1 MPSNE
6 TEQAISFGAFLINR
20 KSHLYYGAWGGGGNA
35 DVVPSVT
42 VDDRCQRCER
52 MLQGDA
58 VRIYVTVDVRCVSV
72 VGGCYKYTDSVIMSV
87 TVGDRCVSVAGGCC
101 KEMHHNVCDR

>member
-6 TEQAISFGAFLINR
+6 TEQAISFGAFLITENR
-20 KSHLYYGAWGGGGNA
+20 TCIMGVGGGGNA